1 MGRIKG
7 PQRARE
13 DEGVSGR
20 VTFQRGKQKTGD
32 RESTSRTTM
41 MMRYATANANAILAT
56 TVLVALLASQLARAD
71 PDASAPIV
79 STTAGKVQGEVVDGI
94 YTFKGIPFA
103 ADTSGPNRWLAPKDP
118 EPWSDVRNATTFM
131 DWCPQTVSNGTT
143 WSDLENMI
151 GMSMPSLNNPAP
163 GISED
168 CLGLNVY
175 TPALDEKLPVM
186 VWIHGGSLT
195 NGAGSMYP
203 GEILANAGNV
213 IVVTINYR
221 LGFLG
226 YIAHPELNGTNFGLL
241 DQIKALEWVSENIE
255 NFGGDPSKVTIFGES
270 AGGASVLALMVS
282 PLSEGLFQRVISES
296 AGIMESPNVTVSE
309 GGKLGVAVGVQ
320 LGLPAGAGQLEK
332 MRAVSAKDL
341 IQAELNMS
349 ASDGIVVNLFVDGE
363 SLPQCIWCAFAEDE
377 QGSSVHRNVDLMIGT
392 NQNETSLFWLLD
404 PSNTGV
410 FPNTT
415 DAYKA
420 SVEKIY
426 GPENAKEVLSLFPG
440 SPDALAESNALQ
452 TAIWFGASS
461 DFVAN
466 RNRIIGNPT
475 FLYYFTQKPNTTE
488 GQQLGAFH
496 GMDVLYLFFDD
507 STPEFS
513 LTKNMQVYWTNFAKS
528 GDPNNGGSGSDETL
542 PEWKA
547 YDDASPSWQVLSE
560 AETGSEPVPEDMQAL
575 YSVTNTLYPN
585 VLPAM
590 QDGKNFYNSSA

>member
-1 MGRIKG
+1 MGDFVGRTT
-7 PQRARE
+7 ARGWE
-13 DEGVSGR
+13 PKR
-20 VTFQRGKQKTGD
+20 YF
-32 RESTSRTTM
+32 STSTRRPRERSETTTTTM
-41 MMRYATANANAILAT
+41 TMKRTTANANAILSA
-56 TVLVALLASQLARAD
+56 TVLVALIAAPLARAD
-71 PDASAPIV
+71 PDAPAPIV
-79 STTAGKVQGEVVDGI
+79 STTAGKVQGEVGDGV
-94 YTFKGIPFA
+94 YAFKGIPYA
-103 ADTSGPNRWLAPKDP
+103 ADTSGANRWLAPKIP
-118 EPWSDVRNATTFM
+118 EPWSDVRDATTFM

-163 GISED
+163 GISEN

-195 NGAGSMYP
+195 NGAGAMYP

-226 YIAHPELNGTNFGLL
+226 YIAHPELSGTNFGLL
-241 DQIKALEWVSENIE
+241 DQVKALEWVSENIE
-255 NFGGDPSKVTIFGES
+255 SFGGDPSNVTIFGES
-270 AGGASVLALMVS
+270 AGGASVLALMAS

-296 AGIMESPNVTVSE
+296 PGIMESPNVTVSE
-309 GGKLGVAVGVQ
+309 GGKLGVAVGEQ

-341 IQAELNMS
+341 VQAATNMGT
-349 ASDGIVVNLFVDGE
+349 SDGQVVNLFVDEE

-377 QGSSVHRNVDLMIGT
+377 QGSPVHKNVDLMIGT
-392 NQNETSLFWLLD
+392 NQNETSLFWMLD

-426 GPENAKEVLSLFPG
+426 GPEKAEKVLSVLPG
-440 SPDALAESNALQ
+440 SPDALAESIGLQ
-452 TAIWFGASS
+452 TAIWFGAATE
-461 DFVAN
+461 FVAD
-466 RNRIIGNPT
+466 RNSIIGNPT

-488 GQQLGAFH
+488 GESLGAFH
-496 GMDVLYLFFDD
+496 SLDLFFLFNNN
-507 STPEFS
+507 TPETS
-513 LTKNMQVYWTNFAKS
+513 LTKNMQAYWTNFAKS
-528 GDPNNGGSGSDETL
+528 GDPNNGGSD
-542 PEWKA
+542 
-547 YDDASPSWQVLSE
+547 
-560 AETGSEPVPEDMQAL
+560 
-575 YSVTNTLYPN
+575 
-585 VLPAM
+585 
-590 QDGKNFYNSSA
+590 

>member
-1 MGRIKG
+1 M
-7 PQRARE
+7 
-13 DEGVSGR
+13 
-20 VTFQRGKQKTGD
+20 
-32 RESTSRTTM
+32 TTM
-41 MMRYATANANAILAT
+41 TKTTTVMMSPATAAN
-56 TVLVALLASQLARAD
+56 
-71 PDASAPIV
+71 ASAPIV

-94 YTFKGIPFA
+94 YTFKGIPSA
-103 ADTSGPNRWLAPKDP
+103 ADTGGTNRWTAPKAP

-131 DWCPQTVSNGTT
+131 DLCPQAENDGGFISLVEKMTGVS
-143 WSDLENMI
+143 L
-151 GMSMPSLNNPAP
+151 PSLSNP
-163 GISED
+163 GGGMSED

-175 TPALDEKLPVM
+175 APALDEKLPVM
-186 VWIHGGSLT
+186 VWIHGGGLMS
-195 NGAGSMYP
+195 GAGSLYP
-203 GEILANAGNV
+203 GEVLAKAGDV
-213 IVVTINYR
+213 IVVTVNYR

-241 DQIKALEWVSENIE
+241 DQVKALEWVSENIK
-255 NFGGDPSKVTIFGES
+255 NFGGDSSKVTIFGES
-270 AGGASVLALMVS
+270 AGGASVLALMAS
-282 PLSEGLFQRVISES
+282 PLSEGLFKRVIAQS
-296 AGIMESPNVTVSE
+296 AAVMESPNVTVSE
-309 GGKLGVAVGVQ
+309 GGKLGVAVGEQ

-332 MRAVSAKDL
+332 MRSVSAQDL
-341 IQAELNMS
+341 IQAQLNMS
-349 ASDGIVVNLFVDGE
+349 ASDGQVVNLFVDEE

-377 QGSSVHRNVDLMIGT
+377 AQFTAQGSSVHKNVALMIGT

-415 DAYKA
+415 DTYKA

-426 GPENAKEVLSLFPG
+426 GPENAEKVLSILPG
-440 SPDALAESNALQ
+440 SPDALSQSNALQ
-452 TAIWFGASS
+452 SAIQFGAASK
-461 DFVAN
+461 FVADSN
-466 RNRIIGNPT
+466 SNLGKST
-475 FLYYFTQKPNTTE
+475 FLYYFTQAPNTTE

-507 STPEFS
+507 STPESS
-513 LTKNMQVYWTNFAKS
+513 LSKNMQTYWTNFAKS

-547 YDDASPSWQVLSE
+547 YDDASPTWQVLSE
-560 AETGSEPVPEDMQAL
+560 AETGSEPVPADMQAL

>member
-1 MGRIKG
+1 MGE
-7 PQRARE
+7 RA
-13 DEGVSGR
+13 
-20 VTFQRGKQKTGD
+20 
-32 RESTSRTTM
+32 ESTSKTTM
-41 MMRYATANANAILAT
+41 MLMRRAATANANAVLSA
-56 TVLVALLASQLARAD
+56 TVLVALVLAAPLARAD
-71 PDASAPIV
+71 ELDSISDPSVV

-94 YTFKGIPFA
+94 YTFKGIPYA
-103 ADTSGPNRWLAPKDP
+103 ADSGGTNRWTAPKDP

-131 DWCPQTVSNGTT
+131 DICPQAENDGGFTALIENITGVSA
-143 WSDLENMI
+143 
-151 GMSMPSLNNPAP
+151 PSLSNPDT

-175 TPALDEKLPVM
+175 APSLDEKLPVM
-186 VWIHGGSLT
+186 VWIHGGSLAE
-195 NGAGSMYP
+195 GAGSSYP
-203 GEILANAGNV
+203 GEVLANAGNV

-226 YIAHPELNGTNFGLL
+226 YIAHPDLNGTNFGLL
-241 DQIKALEWVSENIE
+241 DQVKALEWVRENIAS
-255 NFGGDPSKVTIFGES
+255 FGGDPSNVTIFGES

-282 PLSEGLFQRVISES
+282 PLSEGLFQRAIAQS
-296 AGIMESPNVTVSE
+296 AAIMESPNVTVSE
-309 GGKLGVAVGVQ
+309 GGKLGVAVGEQ
-320 LGLPAGAGQLEK
+320 LGFPAGAGQLEK
-332 MRAVSAKDL
+332 MRAVSAQDL
-341 IQAELNMS
+341 VQAALNMS
-349 ASDGIVVNLFVDGE
+349 VSDGIVVNFFVDEE
-363 SLPQCIWCAFAEDE
+363 SLPQCIWCAFAESE
-377 QGSSVHRNVDLMIGT
+377 QGSSVHKDVDLMIGT
-392 NQNETSLFWLLD
+392 NQNETSIFWLLD

-426 GPENAKEVLSLFPG
+426 GPENAEKVLSILPG
-440 SPDALAESNALQ
+440 SPDALSQSNALQ
-452 TAIWFGASS
+452 SAIQFGAASK
-461 DFVAN
+461 FVADSN
-466 RNRIIGNPT
+466 SNLGKST
-475 FLYYFTQKPNTTE
+475 FLYYFTQAPNTTE

-507 STPEFS
+507 TTPESS
-513 LTKNMQVYWTNFAKS
+513 LSKNMQTYWTNFAKS

-547 YDDASPSWQVLSE
+547 YDDASPTWQVLSE
-560 AETGSEPVPEDMQAL
+560 AETGSEPVPADMQAL

>member
-1 MGRIKG
+1 MG
-7 PQRARE
+7 
-13 DEGVSGR
+13 
-20 VTFQRGKQKTGD
+20 
-32 RESTSRTTM
+32 TSKKRPRRPTERSETTTTTM
-41 MMRYATANANAILAT
+41 TKRRSATANATAILSA
-56 TVLVALLASQLARAD
+56 TVLVALIAAPLARAD
-71 PDASAPIV
+71 PDAPTTPIV
-79 STTAGKVQGEVVDGI
+79 STTAGKVQGEAVDFI
-94 YTFKGIPFA
+94 YSFKGIPYA
-103 ADTSGPNRWLAPKDP
+103 ADTGGANRWTAPKIP

-131 DWCPQTVSNGTT
+131 DWCPQTVSNGTS

-151 GMSMPSLNNPAP
+151 GMSLPSLNNPAP

-175 TPALDEKLPVM
+175 TPSLDENIPVM

-203 GEILANAGNV
+203 GEVLANAGNV
-213 IVVTINYR
+213 VVVTINYR

-226 YIAHPELNGTNFGLL
+226 YFAHPELNGTNFGLL
-241 DQIKALEWVSENIE
+241 DQVKALEWVKDNIKS
-255 NFGGDPSKVTIFGES
+255 FGGDPSKVTIFGES

-296 AGIMESPNVTVSE
+296 ASVNESPNVTVSE
-309 GGKLGVAVGVQ
+309 GSKLGVAVGEQ

-332 MRAVSAKDL
+332 MRSVSAKDL
-341 IQAELNMS
+341 AQAELNMS
-349 ASDGIVVNLFVDGE
+349 ASDGQVVNLFVDEE
-363 SLPQCIWCAFAEDE
+363 SLPQCIWCAFADGG
-377 QGSSVHRNVDLMIGT
+377 QGSSVHKNVDLMIGT
-392 NQNETSLFWLLD
+392 NQNETSLFWALD

-426 GPENAKEVLSLFPG
+426 GPEKAEKVLSILPG
-440 SPDALAESNALQ
+440 SPDALAESIGLQ
-452 TAIWFGASS
+452 TAIWFGAATNL
-461 DFVAN
+461 VADQN
-466 RNRIIGNPT
+466 SNLGNPT
-475 FLYYFTQKPNTTE
+475 FLYHFTQKPNTTE
-488 GQQLGAFH
+488 GESLGAFH
-496 GMDVLYLFFDD
+496 SYEVFYLFSDA
-507 STPEFS
+507 TPEPS
-513 LTKNMQVYWTNFAKS
+513 LTKNMQAYWTNFAKS

-547 YDDASPSWQVLSE
+547 YDDASPTWQVLSE

-585 VLPAM
+585 VLPSM

>member
-1 MGRIKG
+1 MGR
-7 PQRARE
+7 RE
-13 DEGVSGR
+13 TEE
-20 VTFQRGKQKTGD
+20 TT
-32 RESTSRTTM
+32 TTTTTTTTM
-41 MMRYATANANAILAT
+41 RRATAANAVLSA
-56 TVLVALLASQLARAD
+56 TVLVALIASPLARAN
-71 PDASAPIV
+71 PAASAPVV
-79 STTAGKVQGEVVDGI
+79 STTAGKVQGELVDGI

-103 ADTSGPNRWLAPKDP
+103 ADTSGANRWTAPKDL

-131 DWCPQTVSNGTT
+131 DRCPQPVGDDSPM
-143 WSDLENMI
+143 SEN
-151 GMSMPSLNNPAP
+151 
-163 GISED
+163 

-175 TPALDEKLPVM
+175 TPSLDENLPVM
-186 VWIHGGSLT
+186 VWIPGGGLIH
-195 NGAGSMYP
+195 GAGSDTHP
-203 GEILANAGNV
+203 QSIVKTGDV

-226 YIAHPELNGTNFGLL
+226 YIAHPELSGTNFGLL
-241 DQIKALEWVSENIE
+241 DQVKALEWVSENIE

-296 AGIMESPNVTVSE
+296 PGIMESPNVTASE
-309 GGKLGVAVGVQ
+309 GGKLGVAVGEQ

-332 MRAVSAKDL
+332 MRAVSAQDF
-341 IQAELNMS
+341 IQAATDMGT
-349 ASDGIVVNLFVDGE
+349 SDGQVVNLFVDGE

-377 QGSSVHRNVDLMIGT
+377 QGSPVHKNVDLMIGT
-392 NQNETSLFWLLD
+392 NQNETSLFWMLD

-426 GPENAKEVLSLFPG
+426 GPENAEKVLSVLPG
-440 SPDALAESNALQ
+440 SPDALAESIGLQ
-452 TAIWFGASS
+452 TAIWFGAATN
-461 DFVAN
+461 FVAN
-466 RNRIIGNPT
+466 SNSIIGNPT

-488 GQQLGAFH
+488 GESLGAFH
-496 GMDVLYLFFDD
+496 SLDLFYLFNNT
-507 STPEFS
+507 TPESS
-513 LTKNMQVYWTNFAKS
+513 LTKNMQAYWTNFAKS

-547 YDDASPSWQVLSE
+547 YDDASPTWQVLSE

-585 VLPAM
+585 VLPSM